1 MKKKLSLLL
10 AVVMMVSAM
19 CMTGAAAADT
29 NTTTT
34 DTTATNTTSGTSDS
48 IGSSVLTVKFNG
60 EAVTFPDA
68 QPYVDDN
75 SRTMIPL
82 RAVTETMGADVSWD
96 SDKQS
101 AVIEQNGITI
111 TVPVGSNTIS
121 VTKDGSTSTV
131 QMDTQAVL
139 SNGRTYVPI
148 RYVAEAL
155 GAWVGYSPLFTTVQ
169 IYKDI
174 LTSEEITRLHSY
186 YDMSSG
192 EYDKATGDTSLYT
205 DEFLLTLYPEFAY
218 FTGTYGFE
226 NENEWKLRNPNG
238 IESTTYS
245 WVTPTTY
252 TGKISG
258 KTYTYG
264 KQSDIDFSKLLLAE
278 AYGVVDELNSAGKVT
293 VSLKTDLSCVYFSRH
308 SSSAG
313 TYVRGVLTVK
323 IPQNAD
329 ISLITKNYD
338 FIPNPKAGET
348 RDIDVEIYVNT
359 FTANVYWEEITALK

>member
-1 MKKKLSLLL
+1 MKKKLSVLL
-10 AVVMMVSAM
+10 AVAIMVSAL
-19 CMTGAAAADT
+19 CGTGAAAADT
-29 NTTTT
+29 NTATGTTGGA
-34 DTTATNTTSGTSDS
+34 TAS
-48 IGSSVLTVKFNG
+48 IGSSVLTVKFNS

-68 QPYVDDN
+68 QPYVDAN

-82 RAVTETMGADVSWD
+82 RAVTETMGANVSWD

-101 AVIEQNGITI
+101 AVIAQNGITV
-111 TVPVGSNTIS
+111 TVPVGSDTIS
-121 VTKDGSTSTV
+121 VTKDGGTSTV
-131 QMDTQAVL
+131 TMDTQAVL

-169 IYKDI
+169 IYKDV
-174 LTSEEITRLHSY
+174 LTPAEITRLHSY

-192 EYDKATGDTSLYT
+192 EYDKTTGDSSLYT

-226 NENEWKLRNPNG
+226 NANEWKLRNPNG
-238 IESTTYS
+238 IESETYS

-252 TGKISG
+252 TGKVSG

-264 KQSDIDFSKLLLAE
+264 KQPDLDFSKLILAE
-278 AYGVVDELNSAGKVT
+278 AYGVVTELNSAGNAT
-293 VSLKTDLSCVYFSRH
+293 LSLRSDLSCVYSSRH
-308 SSSAG
+308 GSSAG
-313 TYVRGVLTVK
+313 TYVRGVLTVT

-329 ISLITKNYD
+329 ISWITKNYD
-338 FIPNPKAGET
+338 FISNPKAGET
-348 RDIDVEIYVNT
+348 RDIDVKIYVNT
-359 FTANVYWEEITALK
+359 FTSTVYWDEMTALK